1 MSPQEKSWGFINN
14 GMLTFK
20 QFLIEDITHNPNG
33 ISNQIQN
40 MLNLIGLDTNT
51 KKKLTDA
58 QSELALAQK
67 AHALEDG
74 IDTASKARMAQHWK
88 QMQDI
93 GSQIDTVN
101 MSDPIRTLDSQ
112 NMRVKAEKGLDPG
125 DFKLDNRMPEELQ
138 KVQRGHR
145 TAAFERA
152 NLVPPA
158 DDILEPV
165 SISASSPRLDDI
177 ASRAAAGEPNAMDLR
192 VDAKGK
198 LRSNDVSTIAN
209 QLLDNP
215 LVKKT
220 GTAVLKSLP
229 IIGTAASLA
238 AMTQRAQAGDYTGAG
253 LEAASEIADYIPV
266 VGTAASLGIQGYLA
280 DRDMPEE
287 EKKKQKDNTT
297 RQYLRSLGQG
307 FQFRE

>member
-1 MSPQEKSWGFINN
+1 
-14 GMLTFK
+14 MLSFK
-20 QFLIEDITHNPNG
+20 QYLIEDITHNPNG

-40 MLNLIGLDTNT
+40 MLNLIGLDANT
-51 KKKLTDA
+51 KKKLTDL

-67 AHALEDG
+67 AHAVEDG
-74 IDTASKARMAQHWK
+74 IDAASKARMAQHWK

-93 GSQIDTVN
+93 GSQVDTVN
-101 MSDPIRTLDSQ
+101 MSDPLRTLDSQ
-112 NMRVKAEKGLDPG
+112 NMRVRAEKGLDPG

-145 TAAFERA
+145 TAAFERG

-165 SISASSPRLDDI
+165 SISASSPTLDDI
-177 ASRAAAGEPNAMDLR
+177 ASRAAAGEPNAMHLR

-198 LRSNDVSTIAN
+198 LRSNNVSTIAN

-220 GTAVLKSLP
+220 GTVVLKSLP

-238 AMTQRAQAGDYTGAG
+238 AMTQRARAGDYTGAG
-253 LEAASEIADYIPV
+253 LEAASEIADYIPG
-266 VGTAASLGIQGYLA
+266 VGTATSLGIQGYLA

-287 EKKKQKDNTT
+287 EKKKQKSNMT
-297 RQYLRSLGQG
+297 RQNLRSLGQG
-307 FQFRE
+307 IQ